1 MLELQIT
8 GLFPLQQQVAR
19 LINTRGHV
27 QTNIITF
34 LWKKRAAKEMNV
46 NRPANNKIILNNEHH
61 ARMLFAHIE
70 YDGTTFI

>member
-1 MLELQIT
+1 
-8 GLFPLQQQVAR
+8 
-19 LINTRGHV
+19 
-27 QTNIITF
+27 
-34 LWKKRAAKEMNV
+34 MNV